1 MTMFTYEWWHS
12 AWKRY
17 RRVKM
22 WKIKKKWSK
31 KENGEKVLEITYIF
45 NSFSIQL
52 YTKYCLFSY
61 TFEPFHRIILIFC
74 LFYSKNIV
82 LYIHRTLGVK
92 WNNQHNNFSIIKQ
105 ITHIKIKRNSTIIL
119 TNILQQLTHAKNF
132 IIFNS
137 KQIIIIRLVRIHKQ
151 RLLIHWVTI
160 IAILSIV
167 VDQTAILSITS
178 IFNQYFK
185 VIIAVEGR
193 PTQ

>member
-1 MTMFTYEWWHS
+1 MTMFTYEWWHR
-12 AWKRY
+12 AWERY

-22 WKIKKKWSK
+22 WKIEKKWSK

-61 TFEPFHRIILIFC
+61 TFEPIHRIILIFC

-92 WNNQHNNFSIIKQ
+92 WNHQHNNFSIIKQ

-151 RLLIHWVTI
+151 RLLIHWVTL